1 MVGPGAQEA
10 RNLVEQVVG
19 QVTGML
25 PEGLELVASIA
36 RCEQGVSVRT
46 LIDPAPPT

>member
-19 QVTGML
+19 QVKGML
-25 PEGLELVASIA
+25 PEGLELLPTIE
-36 RCEQGVSVRT
+36 RC
-46 LIDPAPPT
+46 DPGTAVKALVDG